1 MLGLHLMETPGDLPE
16 THEQHPVLH
25 RGAGIA

>member
-1 MLGLHLMETPGDLPE
+1 MLGLHLMGRQGDLPE

-25 RGAGIA
+25 HGVGIA